1 MTGGN
6 AAKSSGRGALSFLPR
21 GGPAVV
27 MGATTL
33 AAIGAVI
40 YSHDSQVRDRE
51 SMKAGV
57 QRDKERIRQK
67 RKEKQ
72 QLERQ
77 RQEQQQQQ

>member
-1 MTGGN
+1 MAGEN
-6 AAKSSGRGALSFLPR
+6 PRGALRLLPR

-27 MGATTL
+27 VGTTFL
-33 AAIGAVI
+33 AALGAVF

-67 RKEKQ
+67 RKEKKYMKKQ
-72 QLERQ
+72 QRE
-77 RQEQQQQQ
+77 EQ

>member
-1 MTGGN
+1 MSGGN
-6 AAKSSGRGALSFLPR
+6 PRGALRFLPR

-27 MGATTL
+27 MGSTCL
-33 AAIGAVI
+33 AALGAVF

-67 RKEKQ
+67 RKEKKY
-72 QLERQ
+72 LEKQKR
-77 RQEQQQQQ
+77 EQQSE